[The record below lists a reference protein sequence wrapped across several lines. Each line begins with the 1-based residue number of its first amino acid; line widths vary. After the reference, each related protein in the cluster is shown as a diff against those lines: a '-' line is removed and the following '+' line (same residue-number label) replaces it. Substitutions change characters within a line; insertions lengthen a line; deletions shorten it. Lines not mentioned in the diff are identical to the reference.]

1 VLSVPEKSHVVIH
14 DSCMVR
20 TDELAD
26 VLDDWVKKHYEHHP
40 TYKDFGVGDSQVGAL
55 QYIAE
60 RMTRFNG
67 CLVTSNYNKV
77 YRVRKRRAIF
87 TSLRTADEI
96 LTAMEEFWR
105 LHTDIEIIEK
115 RKGYSIA

>member
-1 VLSVPEKSHVVIH
+1 
-14 DSCMVR
+14 
-20 TDELAD
+20 
-26 VLDDWVKKHYEHHP
+26 
-40 TYKDFGVGDSQVGAL
+40 VGAL

-60 RMTRFNG
+60 RMTKFNG
-67 CLVTSNYNKV
+67 CQINSNYNKL
-77 YRVRKRRAIF
+77 YRVRKRRAVF

-105 LHTDIEIIEK
+105 LYIDIEIIEK